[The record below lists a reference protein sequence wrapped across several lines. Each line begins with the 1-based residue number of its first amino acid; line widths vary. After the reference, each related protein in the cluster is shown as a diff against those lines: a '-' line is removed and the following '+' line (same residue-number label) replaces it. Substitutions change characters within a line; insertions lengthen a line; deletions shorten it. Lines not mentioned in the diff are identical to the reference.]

1 MLFSL
6 NLSKHGITVVVPNLL
21 KRDKA
26 VPLVYINLGVI
37 SRKGK
42 AKYSKK
48 IMICQAKNA
57 EIGIFLVSFNT
68 KG

>member
-26 VPLVYINLGVI
+26 VLLVYITLGVI
-37 SRKGK
+37 SRKVK

-48 IMICQAKNA
+48 
-57 EIGIFLVSFNT
+57 
-68 KG
+68 

>member
-1 MLFSL
+1 MTFLDKLKQCLMLFSL

-37 SRKGK
+37 SRKVK

-48 IMICQAKNA
+48 
-57 EIGIFLVSFNT
+57 
-68 KG
+68 